1 MTSDSLALFDNQSFL
16 NLETFRKDG
25 SGVKTPLWFSQIDDA
40 LYIRTGADSWKV
52 QRLRAQPQVRITP
65 SDSRGNSNN
74 PWADA
79 QATIVNDPDMVKH
92 VEQTFAKKYG
102 LQKRFFE
109 LMSRLRGGATT
120 GTVRIDLV
128 G

>member
-1 MTSDSLALFDNQSFL
+1 MTSDSLALFDNQSFF

-25 SGVKTPLWFSQIDDA
+25 SGVKTPLWFANIDGA

-52 QRLRAQPQVRITP
+52 KRLRAQPQVRITP
-65 SDSRGNSNN
+65 SDSRGNPSG
-74 PWADA
+74 PWVDA
-79 QATIVNDPDMVKH
+79 QATIVDDPAMKKR
-92 VEQTFAKKYG
+92 VEQAFAKKYG
-102 LQKRFFE
+102 LQKRLFE